1 MTDHQQIQAA
11 LSYIPAHDRD
21 VWKDMGMAV
30 KSELGEDGFNLWS
43 AWSQTAD
50 NHIKADTR
58 TVWKSIDASGG
69 ITIATLFYKA
79 KEHGYQ
85 YKQGDFQRMTP
96 EEQHQRDE
104 ARRERDRQEREKVE
118 AGHREAAK
126 KAVDLWSKANPHPD
140 PNHAYLVRKGG
151 LPPLGIRQMDNA
163 LVVPVHGADKALTG
177 LQFIQPDGQKRFIT
191 GTRKAGSWCVLKP
204 EGIPPT
210 DWSIILV
217 AEGWA
222 TAASLH
228 TATGLPVFIAF
239 DCGNLSAVAQYIR
252 RQFPAARLLV
262 CADDDAHGKGQNL
275 ARLAAQQNNGMAIIP
290 RWEGIQNMTPEQQAQ
305 ATDFNDLHRLA
316 GLDAVRAQI
325 DDAMKNFT
333 NEQEDPA
340 NDAPEPEEGEEIEV
354 HRNAPKGTPDMLY
367 GIFGE
372 IGRTAAEG
380 TEANPYA
387 ACMNAMVFFSACVGR
402 EVYTSIG
409 DEFHHARLFALHIGR
424 SSVGRKGTALAL
436 LWRIIDAIDKQ
447 ERNSNGGVIFE
458 DSRLLPKWHS
468 GGLSSREGVVMA
480 LHNGFTLGKD
490 EHPPIHDKRFWVVE
504 SEFANTLS
512 QSGRSGNTL
521 SSALRDLWD
530 GKTLKPLTKHPLGA
544 SDPHFCMSAA
554 CTPSEFLD
562 MLTARDRD
570 NGFINRFLIFHA
582 ERTRLESRPRP
593 TPDDMVAKFAS
604 RLLEIIAFSK
614 GGYCWDSDPDLSSQN
629 RRRIKMSSEADTL
642 YDRLY
647 YTELNSKKDGER
659 IAGLMHRG
667 GSYLLRMSMLFALS
681 DLSEVIEP
689 HHIRAALAWVR
700 YWRESVK
707 FIFNDAKEEAE
718 QAKTCDKAERLYQW
732 LKTRNKPTTRT
743 EITNECFSKRGGGD
757 VDKAIDTLLRDTPPR
772 IEVIEGE
779 KSTNGKRTKLY
790 TACGLG
796 GTGGVDCS
804 ATVSPTPH
812 GCGLGGAGFKSDTV
826 NNQARNPSPPTP
838 QACGLDASIAAQ
850 PSPPSPPTPQGLN
863 EYDDAEVEL

>member
-1 MTDHQQIQAA
+1 MTDPTQEFRKTLQAA
-11 LSYIPAHDRD
+11 GLTPPDTLIPGKLHRFPSNGKRSDTAGWCKLFPD
-21 VWKDMGMAV
+21 G
-30 KSELGEDGFNLWS
+30 LGG
-43 AWSQTAD
+43 T
-50 NHIKADTR
+50 
-58 TVWKSIDASGG
+58 
-69 ITIATLFYKA
+69 Y
-79 KEHGYQ
+79 
-85 YKQGDFQRMTP
+85 GDFRSGLSETWQSRANERMTK
-96 EEQHQRDE
+96 EERDAFRRQME
-104 ARRERDRQEREKVE
+104 QARRERDAEEEKLHLEAMPGFLRLWNQSRQD
-118 AGHREAAK
+118 
-126 KAVDLWSKANPHPD
+126 VDLT
-140 PNHAYLVRKGG
+140 HAYLAVKGG
-151 LPPLGIRQMDNA
+151 IRPFGIRQLGQA
-163 LVVPVHGADKALTG
+163 LIVPVWGADKALTG

-228 TATGLPVFIAF
+228 TATRLPVFIAF
-239 DCGNLSAVAQYIR
+239 DCGNLSAVARYIR
-252 RQFPAARLLV
+252 QQFPAARLLF
-262 CADDDAHGKGQNL
+262 CADDDVHGKGQHHAHQA
-275 ARLAAQQNNGMAIIP
+275 ARQNNGMAIIP
-290 RWEGIQNMTPEQQAQ
+290 QWGGIDMSHERL
-305 ATDFNDLHRLA
+305 TDFNDLHRA
-316 GLDAVRAQI
+316 VGLDAVRHQI
-325 DDAMKNFT
+325 GNALENFT
-333 NEQEDPA
+333 TEPSRPA
-340 NDAPEPEEGEEIEV
+340 NDALETDEGEEIEA
-354 HRNAPKGTPDMLY
+354 HRNAPRGTPTMLY

-372 IGRTAAEG
+372 IGRTAADG

-402 EVYTSIG
+402 EVYLSIG

-447 ERNSNGGVIFE
+447 ERNSKGGVIFE
-458 DSRLLPKWHS
+458 DSRLLPKWHI

-490 EHPPIHDKRFWVVE
+490 EHPPIHDKRYWAIE
-504 SEFANTLS
+504 SEFANTLA
-512 QSGRSGNTL
+512 QAARGGNTL

-530 GKTLKPLTKHPLGA
+530 GKTLKPLTKQPIGA
-544 SDPHFCMSAA
+544 SDPHLCMSAA

-667 GSYLLRMSMLFALS
+667 GPYLLRMAMLFALS
-681 DLSEVIEP
+681 DLSEVIEV
-689 HHIRAALAWVR
+689 HHLEAAMAWVR

-707 FIFNDAKEEAE
+707 FIFNDAQEEVE
-718 QAKTCDKAERLYQW
+718 QVKTSDKAERLYQW
-732 LKTRNKPTTRT
+732 LKARSKPATRT
-743 EITNECFSKRGGGD
+743 EIMCDCFTRHASKGD
-757 VDKAIDTLLRDTPPR
+757 VDKAIDALLRDTPPR
-772 IEVIEGE
+772 IEVITGE
-779 KSTNGKRTKLY
+779 KAANGKAPKSYKARELGELGEV
-790 TACGLG
+790 ACA
-796 GTGGVDCS
+796 
-804 ATVSPTPH
+804 ATVYPSSHGCELGEVGLRTWNSGPSEVNPSSPTSH
-812 GCGLGGAGFKSDTV
+812 GCELGESLALQSSSPDSPSSQTV
-826 NNQARNPSPPTP
+826 NEKDHCELGFS
-838 QACGLDASIAAQ
+838 
-850 PSPPSPPTPQGLN
+850 
-863 EYDDAEVEL
+863 DDPEEEDV